1 MNVKTGVY
9 HAGVDDYEK
18 ERIHVDWRKGT
29 VKCVLLPGLDEP
41 EAPQLYM
48 RDNCVWVGYR

>member
-1 MNVKTGVY
+1 MWSAGEIKVFSRGHIPAYELMNVKTGVY

-29 VKCVLLPGLDEP
+29 VK
-41 EAPQLYM
+41 
-48 RDNCVWVGYR
+48 